1 MSKKSHL
8 LKIFSQL
15 KAWAIPLISIA
26 SFIPL
31 VAFYGLPS
39 ESEKTAQTNPAL
51 SSPPEAETRSP
62 ALKKYSH
69 VSSATVPQTPAS
81 LVKTQNTTPPQTQK
95 SAPKEPVKSSAS
107 PKAAA
112 KPAKKTTPNLPAPS
126 AYKAPQ
132 MEIKVAVVKDEA
144 YTVIGT
150 STKATLEDGNGRS
163 LKTISASQG
172 YNVQPNGS
180 SLKVGNWELPYAV
193 WIKPSGDGLVYVGD
207 RWYRG
212 RLLLVSQGSSLIA
225 VNYVNLEEYLYSVVG
240 SEMHATAPTE
250 ALKAQAI
257 AARSYALVHMIRPAS
272 DWYNLGATQ
281 RWQVYKGLASEHDAT
296 YQAVNATAGQILSYK
311 GGIVESLYAATDEIV
326 SNVHKG
332 IGMSQTG
339 AYDLASQ
346 GYDYQ
351 EILGRYYPGV
361 SLARLEMKL

>member
-1 MSKKSHL
+1 MSKRSHL
-8 LKIFSQL
+8 PKIFGQL
-15 KAWAIPLISIA
+15 RAFAIPLISVA

-31 VAFYGLPS
+31 LAFYGLPS
-39 ESEKTAQTNPAL
+39 DTSPKNPTKPVL
-51 SSPPEAETRSP
+51 SSQPEDQTRSP
-62 ALKKYSH
+62 LLKKYSN
-69 VSSATVPQTPAS
+69 VSSAVVPQTQNPA
-81 LVKTQNTTPPQTQK
+81 PPQTQTQAK
-95 SAPKEPVKSSAS
+95 KQIKPSAS
-107 PKAAA
+107 PKTAS
-112 KPAKKTTPNLPAPS
+112 KPAQKTKPLPAPP
-126 AYKAPQ
+126 AYKAPK

-144 YTVIGT
+144 STVIGT
-150 STKATLEDGNGRS
+150 STKATLQDGNGRS

-172 YNVQPNGS
+172 YAVQPNGS
-180 SLKVGNWELPYAV
+180 SLKVGDWELPYAV
-193 WIKPSGDGLVYVGD
+193 WVQPSGDGLVHVGD

-240 SEMHATAPTE
+240 SEMHANAPTE

-257 AARSYALVHMIRPAS
+257 AARSYALVHIIRPAS

-281 RWQVYKGLASEHDAT
+281 RWQVYKGLTSEHDAT

-326 SNVHKG
+326 SNVHQG

-361 SLARLEMKL
+361 SLARLETK

>member
-1 MSKKSHL
+1 MET
-8 LKIFSQL
+8 
-15 KAWAIPLISIA
+15 P
-26 SFIPL
+26 
-31 VAFYGLPS
+31 
-39 ESEKTAQTNPAL
+39 EKNSQTNPVV
-51 SSPPEAETRSP
+51 SSQPEEEARSP
-62 ALKKYSH
+62 VVKKYSN
-69 VSSATVPQTPAS
+69 VSSATVPQTSAS
-81 LVKTQNTTPPQTQK
+81 QVKTQNTKSPQTQK
-95 SAPKEPVKSSAS
+95 SQPKEQIKPSPS
-107 PKAAA
+107 PKTPS
-112 KPAKKTTPNLPAPS
+112 KPAKQTTPNLPAPP
-126 AYKAPQ
+126 AYNAPK

-144 YTVIGT
+144 YTVIGA
-150 STKATLEDGNGRS
+150 STKATLQDGNGRS
-163 LKTISASQG
+163 LQTISASQG
-172 YNVQPNGS
+172 YTVQPNGS
-180 SLKVGNWELPYAV
+180 SVKVGDWELPYAV
-193 WIKPSGDGLVYVGD
+193 WVKPSGDGLVYVGD

-225 VNYVNLEEYLYSVVG
+225 INYVNLEEYLYSVVG

-272 DWYNLGATQ
+272 SWYNLGATQ

-326 SNVHKG
+326 SNVHQG

-361 SLARLEMKL
+361 SLARLEVKQ